1 MDQIADD
8 AAFCG
13 SAVSKADGI
22 RLLRSECIDFFC
34 PDSGKGTQWS
44 RITAEVNI
52 IGFTNDTAHIGRD
65 QYTAIRNERFQSFLH
80 SRFYHVKNRCDND
93 LVTTEIRID
102 RDHIHGNVTVIE
114 VFVILMNLIDVQK
127 IDIRAAHVFEGPVV
141 IPVKDDAD
149 ICAVCGT
156 RKQRT

>member
-34 PDSGKGTQWS
+34 PGSGKGTQWS

-65 QYTAIRNERFQSFLH
+65 QYTAIRNKRF
-80 SRFYHVKNRCDND
+80 
-93 LVTTEIRID
+93 
-102 RDHIHGNVTVIE
+102 
-114 VFVILMNLIDVQK
+114 
-127 IDIRAAHVFEGPVV
+127 
-141 IPVKDDAD
+141 
-149 ICAVCGT
+149 
-156 RKQRT
+156 